1 MSFFQEM
8 TPPKTSLGVYR
19 VLSAKAGV
27 RVSPL
32 CLGGMSLG
40 DTWNG
45 FMGSMDKDQSIKL
58 LDAFYESGGNFI
70 DTACNYQD
78 EQSESIIGEWMEN
91 RGNRDE
97 MIIATKFTTN
107 YRSYKYRGT
116 ERIAVN
122 FGGNSTKSLHVSVHD
137 SLKKLRTDY
146 IDILYVH
153 WWDYTTSVE
162 ELMHA
167 LDNIVKSGKVLYLGV
182 SDVPAWIVAS
192 ANRYA
197 RDHGLA
203 QFVVYQGQWNIM
215 LRDFERE
222 IIPLCKYEGMA
233 LAPWG
238 TLGSGRFQTK
248 KQIEARKAANE
259 GIRHSTEQTEQELK
273 ISAALEKVAEEI
285 GEDVSI
291 TAVALAYVLQKTTYV
306 FPIVGGRKVEHLKDN
321 IKALEINLTEKQI
334 EYLESQTSFDPGF
347 PHSIF
352 GADPR
357 VKGGKATFIGMK
369 NAGTLK
375 FVRDSQPIPGETLN

>member
-1 MSFFQEM
+1 MSFYIPM

-19 VLSAKAGV
+19 ILSTKAGV

-40 DTWNG
+40 DAWAG
-45 FMGSMDKDQSIKL
+45 FMGSMDKEQTFKL
-58 LDAFYESGGNFI
+58 LDAFYGSGGNFI

-78 EQSESIIGEWMEN
+78 DQSESFIGEWMEK

-97 MIIATKFTTN
+97 MVIATKFTTN

-116 ERIAVN
+116 EQISIN
-122 FGGNSTKSLHVSVHD
+122 FGGNSAKSLHVTIRD

-153 WWDYTTSVE
+153 WWDYTTSIE

-167 LDNIVKSGKVLYLGV
+167 LDGVVKSGKVLYLGV
-182 SDVPAWIVAS
+182 SDTPAWIVAS

-197 RDHGLA
+197 RDNGLA
-203 QFVVYQGQWNIM
+203 QFVIYQGLWNVM

-238 TLGSGRFQTK
+238 ALGSGKFQSK

-259 GIRHSTEQTEQELK
+259 GRSGELTEQEVK
-273 ISAALEKVAEEI
+273 MSAALEKVA
-285 GEDVSI
+285 GELGDGISV
-291 TAVALAYVLQKTTYV
+291 TAVALAYCLQKTTHV
-306 FPIVGGRKVEHLKDN
+306 FPIVGGRKVEHLQDN
-321 IKALEINLTEKQI
+321 IKALEINLSEKQI
-334 EYLESQTSFDPGF
+334 EYLESQTTFDPGF
-347 PHSIF
+347 PHSMF
-352 GADPR
+352 GVDPT
-357 VKGGKATFIGMK
+357 VKGGKSTFVGLT
-369 NAGTLK
+369 NAGVLK
-375 FVRDSQPIPGETLN
+375 YVKGSQPIPGEPL